1 VKPLVHES
9 PVLPLS
15 LHSSSKF
22 TEILLRPD
30 VTMYAHV
37 YRAPRWAAGAPP
49 RSSATVTSTAGFIIF
64 HDSFITCTT
73 RNSLL
78 VQQEI
83 HYLYNKKY
91 AIYAHMHWTSW
102 DSTGPESKR
111 PGRRDKNLHETSDT
125 RYFPDLLLCRP
136 VDVQSQRYNC
146 APHDGSESASRAN
159 HWPLARK
166 NRTTSLR
173 PYDRKYTGLW
183 SPGCKTS
190 QRESTSCGV
199 ILRQSSCWY
208 RSPFKI

>member
-1 VKPLVHES
+1 
-9 PVLPLS
+9 
-15 LHSSSKF
+15 
-22 TEILLRPD
+22 
-30 VTMYAHV
+30 M
-37 YRAPRWAAGAPP
+37 
-49 RSSATVTSTAGFIIF
+49 
-64 HDSFITCTT
+64 T
-73 RNSLL
+73 RSLL

-83 HYLYNKKY
+83 HYLYNKKFITCTTRNMQY
-91 AIYAHMHWTSW
+91 MLTCTGRLGTPPGRNRKDRDGETKTFTRRATRDIFQISFCVDPWTS
-102 DSTGPESKR
+102 
-111 PGRRDKNLHETSDT
+111 
-125 RYFPDLLLCRP
+125 
-136 VDVQSQRYNC
+136 QSQRYNC